1 MAPAVVR
8 AQSQELIAVKFGLL
22 GTGWWARDT
31 HAPALASAPGGEL
44 VGVWGRDPGKAEALA
59 DTCGAR
65 AYADVARLIDAVE
78 AVAIALPPDVQA
90 PLAERAARAG
100 KHLLLDKPLALSLPD
115 ADRVVRA
122 VDEAG
127 VASVVFFT
135 ARFQPDVES
144 VLQQAVARQGWDGA
158 RATVFSSALSA
169 GSELLDSTWR
179 VERGALWD
187 IAPHTLAAL
196 VPVLGRVVEVT
207 AVAGPRET
215 THLLAR
221 HEDGGVSSLST
232 TLNAPRAAS
241 TWEVGF
247 HGESG
252 WLQVPQGETDA
263 RDAFRRAVAEL
274 TQAADGDRS
283 HRCDAR
289 FARHVVAVLVAATT
303 SIQEGRTIEVE

>member
-1 MAPAVVR
+1 MR
-8 AQSQELIAVKFGLL
+8 FGLL

-31 HAPALASAPGGEL
+31 HAPALASAPDAEL
-44 VGVWGRDPGKAEALA
+44 LGVWGRDPGKAAALA
-59 DTCGAR
+59 DTYGAR
-65 AYADVARLIDAVE
+65 AYADVERLIDAVD

-122 VDEAG
+122 VEEGG

-135 ARFQPDVES
+135 GRYQPDVES

-158 RATVFSSALSA
+158 RATVFSSALGA

-196 VPVLGRVVEVT
+196 VPVLGPVVEVT
-207 AVAGPRET
+207 ALAGPRGT

-221 HEDGGVSSLST
+221 HHDGAVSSLST
-232 TLNAPRAAS
+232 TLDAPSAAA

-252 WLQVPQGETDA
+252 WLQLPQGETDA
-263 RDAFRRAVAEL
+263 RDAFRVAVAEL
-274 TQAADGDRS
+274 AQAADGDRS

-289 FARHVVAVLVAATT
+289 FGRHVVAVLAAAMT
-303 SIQEGRTIEVE
+303 SMNEGRTVRVP